1 MKIIKFLVPLIMG
14 LIGIFAFAPFSIK
27 FLIFISYAYLIHKIL
42 YEKSYRFITV
52 FLWGIGHW
60 GFGMSWIIVSIY
72 YYGETSIAL
81 SLLIYFLL
89 LIILSFVFTCPL
101 LLIRYLLNKLEITE
115 NYQIILA
122 TSSLLMIGE
131 FSRYHFL
138 NGVPWLIPGNLYLD
152 TITQNI
158 YPIFGVSAASL
169 IMYVLCC
176 LLVVFYYKNKNF
188 LSIIILI
195 IISIIPNHRSI
206 ADFDDGTL
214 ISIIQPSSD
223 PFKKYTQ
230 EYQTQIE
237 GKLFNLLNKTSDLS
251 EIIVLPEVEL
261 PYTIKSKRFDQFVKK
276 APKSNNIVMGAWDTD
291 KERNRYNTVYSLNNY
306 NFSLKENLDSYK
318 KMHLV
323 PFGEYIPFIPSLR
336 GLVGFFD
343 LPMSNIM
350 HGPENQKNIIILNNI
365 SIATPICFD
374 IAFANTV
381 RKMNKSS
388 FLIINVSNDTWFG
401 NSIGPYQHLSIAR
414 IRSIENNRWSIRATN
429 DGISAIISN
438 NGTIVDKLEKGAI
451 GVLEGKVQLINKN
464 TFYNSYGY
472 VFSYIFSFIIVLLT
486 IFIGI
491 WKKTSSKQ
499 HF

>member
-1 MKIIKFLVPLIMG
+1 MKISKLLIPLIMG
-14 LIGIFAFAPFSIK
+14 LIGIFSFAPFSIK

-42 YEKSYRFITV
+42 YEKSHRFITV

-261 PYTIKSKRFDQFVKK
+261 PYTIKSRRFDQFVKK
-276 APKSNNIVMGAWDTD
+276 APKSNKIVMGAWDTD
-291 KERNRYNTVYSLNNY
+291 KERNLYNTVYSLNNY

>member
-1 MKIIKFLVPLIMG
+1 
-14 LIGIFAFAPFSIK
+14 
-27 FLIFISYAYLIHKIL
+27 
-42 YEKSYRFITV
+42 
-52 FLWGIGHW
+52 
-60 GFGMSWIIVSIY
+60 
-72 YYGETSIAL
+72 
-81 SLLIYFLL
+81 
-89 LIILSFVFTCPL
+89 
-101 LLIRYLLNKLEITE
+101 
-115 NYQIILA
+115 
-122 TSSLLMIGE
+122 MIGE

-169 IMYVLCC
+169 IMYILCC
-176 LLVVFYYKNKNF
+176 FLVVFYYKNKNF
-188 LSIIILI
+188 LAIIVLI
-195 IISIIPNHRSI
+195 IISIIPNHKSI
-206 ADFDDGTL
+206 TDVNDGTL

-237 GKLFNLLNKTSDLS
+237 EKLLSLLNKTSDLS

-261 PYTIKSKRFDQFVKK
+261 PYIIKSKRFDRFVKN
-276 APKSNNIVMGAWDTD
+276 APKSNNIVMGAWDRD
-291 KERNRYNTVYSLNNY
+291 KEGNLYNSVYSLNNY
-306 NFSLKENLDSYK
+306 NFSLKKNLDSYK

-323 PFGEYIPFIPSLR
+323 PFGEYIPFIPSIR

-350 HGPENQKNIIILNNI
+350 HGPENQKNITIMNDI

-429 DGISAIISN
+429 DGVSAIISN
-438 NGTIVDKLEKGAI
+438 KGTIVDKLEKGAI

-464 TFYNSYGY
+464 TFYSSYGY
-472 VFSYIFSFIIVLLT
+472 LFSYIFSLIIVL
-486 IFIGI
+486 ISMIIGI
-491 WKKTSSKQ
+491 WKKTSSK
-499 HF
+499 

>member
-1 MKIIKFLVPLIMG
+1 MKTKNLVVSFIMG
-14 LIGIFAFAPFSIK
+14 LIGIFSFAPFSIK

-42 YEKSYRFITV
+42 YEKSYRFLTV

-60 GFGMSWIIVSIY
+60 GFGMSWIIVSVY

-81 SLLIYFLL
+81 SILIYLLL
-89 LIILSFVFTCPL
+89 LIILSLVFTCPL
-101 LLIRYLLNKLEITE
+101 LLIRYSLNKLEITK

-138 NGVPWLIPGNLYLD
+138 NGVPWLIPGNIYLD

-158 YPIFGVSAASL
+158 YPLFGVSASSL
-169 IMYVLCC
+169 VMYILCC
-176 LLVVFYYKNKNF
+176 YLVVFYYKNKNF
-188 LSIIILI
+188 LSIIVLI
-195 IISIIPNHRSI
+195 IISIIPNYKSI
-206 ADFDDGTL
+206 VDVNDGIL

-223 PFKKYTQ
+223 PFKKYEI
-230 EYQTQIE
+230 EYQKQRE
-237 GKLFNLLNKTSDLS
+237 DKLIHLLNKTSDIS
-251 EIIVLPEVEL
+251 EIIVLPEAEL
-261 PYTIKSKRFDQFVKK
+261 PYPIKSREFDQFVKK
-276 APKSNNIVMGAWDTD
+276 APISKNIVMGAWDID
-291 KERNRYNTVYSLNNY
+291 KGNVYNTVYSLNNY
-306 NFSLKENLDSYK
+306 NFSSKTELDSYK

-323 PFGEYIPFIPSLR
+323 PFGEYIPFIQSLR

-343 LPMSNIM
+343 LPMSNVM
-350 HGPENQKNIIILNNI
+350 HGPENQKNITIMNNI
-365 SIATPICFD
+365 PIATPICFD

-381 RKMNKSS
+381 RIMNKSS

-429 DGISAIISN
+429 DGVSAIIAN
-438 NGTIVDKLEKGAI
+438 NGTIVDKLEKGAV

-464 TFYNSYGY
+464 TFYSSYGY
-472 VFSYIFSFIIVLLT
+472 LFSYIFSLIMILLS

-491 WKKTSSKQ
+491 WKKTYTK
-499 HF
+499 

>member
-1 MKIIKFLVPLIMG
+1 MKISKFLIPLIMG
-14 LIGIFAFAPFSIK
+14 LIGIFSFAPFSIK

-237 GKLFNLLNKTSDLS
+237 GKSIKT
-251 EIIVLPEVEL
+251 
-261 PYTIKSKRFDQFVKK
+261 KK
-276 APKSNNIVMGAWDTD
+276 
-291 KERNRYNTVYSLNNY
+291 
-306 NFSLKENLDSYK
+306 
-318 KMHLV
+318 
-323 PFGEYIPFIPSLR
+323 
-336 GLVGFFD
+336 
-343 LPMSNIM
+343 
-350 HGPENQKNIIILNNI
+350 
-365 SIATPICFD
+365 
-374 IAFANTV
+374 
-381 RKMNKSS
+381 
-388 FLIINVSNDTWFG
+388 
-401 NSIGPYQHLSIAR
+401 
-414 IRSIENNRWSIRATN
+414 
-429 DGISAIISN
+429 
-438 NGTIVDKLEKGAI
+438 
-451 GVLEGKVQLINKN
+451 
-464 TFYNSYGY
+464 
-472 VFSYIFSFIIVLLT
+472 
-486 IFIGI
+486 
-491 WKKTSSKQ
+491 
-499 HF
+499 

>member
-1 MKIIKFLVPLIMG
+1 MKISKLLIPLIMG
-14 LIGIFAFAPFSIK
+14 LIGIFSFAPFSIK

-42 YEKSYRFITV
+42 YEKSFRFITV

-81 SLLIYFLL
+81 SLLIYFIL

-169 IMYVLCC
+169 IMYMLCS

-237 GKLFNLLNKTSDLS
+237 AKLFNLLNKTSDLS

-261 PYTIKSKRFDQFVKK
+261 PYTIKSRRFDQFVKK
-276 APKSNNIVMGAWDTD
+276 APKSNKIVMGAWDTD
-291 KERNRYNTVYSLNNY
+291 KERNLYNTVYSLNNY

-343 LPMSNIM
+343 LPMSDIM
-350 HGPENQKNIIILNNI
+350 HGPENQENIIILNNI

-438 NGTIVDKLEKGAI
+438 KGTIVDKLEKGAI
-451 GVLEGKVQLINKN
+451 GILEGKVQLINKN

-472 VFSYIFSFIIVLLT
+472 LFSYIFSLIIVLLT

>member
-1 MKIIKFLVPLIMG
+1 MKISKLLIPLIMG
-14 LIGIFAFAPFSIK
+14 LIGIFSFAPFSIK

-60 GFGMSWIIVSIY
+60 GFGMSWLIVSIY

-81 SLLIYFLL
+81 SLLIYFIL

-115 NYQIILA
+115 NYLIILA
-122 TSSLLMIGE
+122 TSTLLMIGE

-169 IMYVLCC
+169 IMYMLCC

-206 ADFDDGTL
+206 ADFDDGTS

-261 PYTIKSKRFDQFVKK
+261 PYTIKSRRFDQFVKK

-291 KERNRYNTVYSLNNY
+291 KEGNLYNTVYSLKNY

-350 HGPENQKNIIILNNI
+350 HGPENQKNIIILDNI

-438 NGTIVDKLEKGAI
+438 KGTIVDKLEKGAI
-451 GVLEGKVQLINKN
+451 GILEGKVQLINKN

-472 VFSYIFSFIIVLLT
+472 LFSYIFSLIIVLLT

>member
-1 MKIIKFLVPLIMG
+1 MKISKLLIPLIMG
-14 LIGIFAFAPFSIK
+14 LIGIFSFAPFSIK

-81 SLLIYFLL
+81 SLFIYFLL

-158 YPIFGVSAASL
+158 YPILGVSAASL
-169 IMYVLCC
+169 IMYMLCC

-195 IISIIPNHRSI
+195 IISIIPNHRTI

-291 KERNRYNTVYSLNNY
+291 KERNLYNTVYSLNNY

-414 IRSIENNRWSIRATN
+414 IRSIENNRWAIRATN

-438 NGTIVDKLEKGAI
+438 KGTIVDKLEKGAI

-472 VFSYIFSFIIVLLT
+472 LFSYIFSIIIVLLT

>member
-1 MKIIKFLVPLIMG
+1 MKISKLLIPLIMG
-14 LIGIFAFAPFSIK
+14 LIGIFSFAPFSIK

-81 SLLIYFLL
+81 SLLIYFIL

-188 LSIIILI
+188 LYIIVLI

-237 GKLFNLLNKTSDLS
+237 GKLLNLLNKTSELS

-261 PYTIKSKRFDQFVKK
+261 PYTIKSRRFDQFVKK
-276 APKSNNIVMGAWDTD
+276 APKSNNIVMGAWDSD
-291 KERNRYNTVYSLNNY
+291 KEGNLYNTVYSLNNY

-350 HGPENQKNIIILNNI
+350 HGPENQKNIIIMNNI

-374 IAFANTV
+374 IAFANSV

-438 NGTIVDKLEKGAI
+438 KGTIVDKLEKGAI
-451 GVLEGKVQLINKN
+451 GVLEGKVQLVNKN
-464 TFYNSYGY
+464 TFYSSYGY
-472 VFSYIFSFIIVLLT
+472 LFSYIFSLIIVLLT

>member
-1 MKIIKFLVPLIMG
+1 MKISKLLIPLIMG
-14 LIGIFAFAPFSIK
+14 LIGIFSFAPFSIK

-115 NYQIILA
+115 NYLIILA
-122 TSSLLMIGE
+122 TSTLLMIGE

-169 IMYVLCC
+169 IMYMLCC

-206 ADFDDGTL
+206 ADFDDGTS

-261 PYTIKSKRFDQFVKK
+261 PYTIKSRRFDQFVKK

-291 KERNRYNTVYSLNNY
+291 KEGNLYNTVYSLKNY

-350 HGPENQKNIIILNNI
+350 HGPENQKNIIILDNI

-438 NGTIVDKLEKGAI
+438 KGTIVDKLEKGAI
-451 GVLEGKVQLINKN
+451 GVLEGKIQLINKN

-472 VFSYIFSFIIVLLT
+472 LFSYIFSLIIVLLT
-486 IFIGI
+486 IFISL

>member
-1 MKIIKFLVPLIMG
+1 MKISKLLIPLIMG
-14 LIGIFAFAPFSIK
+14 LIGIFSFAPFSIK

-115 NYQIILA
+115 NYLIILA
-122 TSSLLMIGE
+122 TSTLLMIGE

-169 IMYVLCC
+169 IMYMLCC

-206 ADFDDGTL
+206 ADFDDGTS

-261 PYTIKSKRFDQFVKK
+261 PYTIKSRRFDQFVKK

-291 KERNRYNTVYSLNNY
+291 KEGNLYNTVYSLKNY

-350 HGPENQKNIIILNNI
+350 HGPENQKNIIILDNI

-438 NGTIVDKLEKGAI
+438 KGTIVDKLEKGAI
-451 GVLEGKVQLINKN
+451 GILEGKVQLINKN

-472 VFSYIFSFIIVLLT
+472 LFSYIFSLIIVLLT

>member
-1 MKIIKFLVPLIMG
+1 MKISKLLIPLTMG
-14 LIGIFAFAPFSIK
+14 LIGIFSFAPFSIK

-60 GFGMSWIIVSIY
+60 GFGMSWLIVSIY

-81 SLLIYFLL
+81 SLLIYFIL

-169 IMYVLCC
+169 IMYMLCC

-206 ADFDDGTL
+206 ADFDDGTS

-261 PYTIKSKRFDQFVKK
+261 PYTIKSRRFDQFVKK

-291 KERNRYNTVYSLNNY
+291 KEGNLYNTVYSLKNY

-350 HGPENQKNIIILNNI
+350 HGPENQKNIIILDNI

-438 NGTIVDKLEKGAI
+438 KGTIVDKLEKGAI
-451 GVLEGKVQLINKN
+451 GILEGKVQLINKN

-472 VFSYIFSFIIVLLT
+472 LFSYIFSLIIVLLT

>member
-1 MKIIKFLVPLIMG
+1 MKISKLLIPLIMG
-14 LIGIFAFAPFSIK
+14 LIGIFSFAPFSIK

-81 SLLIYFLL
+81 SLFIYFLL

-158 YPIFGVSAASL
+158 YPILGVSAASL
-169 IMYVLCC
+169 IMYMLCC

-195 IISIIPNHRSI
+195 IISIIPNHRTI

-237 GKLFNLLNKTSDLS
+237 EKLLNLLNKTSDLS

-291 KERNRYNTVYSLNNY
+291 KERNLYNTVYSLNNY

-438 NGTIVDKLEKGAI
+438 KGTIVDKLEKGAI

-472 VFSYIFSFIIVLLT
+472 LFSYIFSLIIVLLI
-486 IFIGI
+486 IFIGL

>member
-1 MKIIKFLVPLIMG
+1 MKISKLLIPLIMG
-14 LIGIFAFAPFSIK
+14 LIGIFSFAPFSIK

-81 SLLIYFLL
+81 SLLIYFIL

-169 IMYVLCC
+169 IMYMLCS

-223 PFKKYTQ
+223 PFKKYTK

-237 GKLFNLLNKTSDLS
+237 AKLFNLLNKTSDLS

-261 PYTIKSKRFDQFVKK
+261 PYTIKSRRFDQFVKK

-291 KERNRYNTVYSLNNY
+291 KERNLYNTVYSLNNY

-350 HGPENQKNIIILNNI
+350 HGPENQKNITIMNNI

-438 NGTIVDKLEKGAI
+438 KGTIVDKLEKGAI
-451 GVLEGKVQLINKN
+451 GILEGKVQLINKN

-472 VFSYIFSFIIVLLT
+472 LFSYIFSLIIVLLT
-486 IFIGI
+486 IFIGL

>member
-1 MKIIKFLVPLIMG
+1 MKINKFLIPLIMG
-14 LIGIFAFAPFSIK
+14 LIGIFSFAPFSIK

-42 YEKSYRFITV
+42 YEKSRRFITI
-52 FLWGIGHW
+52 FLWGVGHW
-60 GFGMSWIIVSIY
+60 GFGMSWLIVSVY
-72 YYGETSIAL
+72 YYGETSIAI

-89 LIILSFVFTCPL
+89 IIILSLVFTCPL
-101 LLIRYLLNKLEITE
+101 LLTRYILNKLEISN
-115 NYQIILA
+115 NYQIILT
-122 TSSLLMIGE
+122 TSSFLMIGE

-169 IMYVLCC
+169 IMYILCC
-176 LLVVFYYKNKNF
+176 FLVVFYYKNKNF
-188 LSIIILI
+188 LAIIVLI
-195 IISIIPNHRSI
+195 IISIIPNHKSI
-206 ADFDDGTL
+206 TDVNDGTL

-237 GKLFNLLNKTSDLS
+237 EKLLSLLNKTSDLS

-261 PYTIKSKRFDQFVKK
+261 PYIIKSKRFDRFVKN
-276 APKSNNIVMGAWDTD
+276 APKSNNIVMGAWDRD
-291 KERNRYNTVYSLNNY
+291 KEGNLYNSVYSLNNY
-306 NFSLKENLDSYK
+306 NFSLKKNLDSYK

-323 PFGEYIPFIPSLR
+323 PFGEYIPFIPSIR

-350 HGPENQKNIIILNNI
+350 HGPENQKNITIMNDI

-429 DGISAIISN
+429 DGVSAIISN
-438 NGTIVDKLEKGAI
+438 KGTIVDKLEKGAI

-464 TFYNSYGY
+464 TFYSSYGY
-472 VFSYIFSFIIVLLT
+472 LFSYIFSLIIVL
-486 IFIGI
+486 ISMIIGI
-491 WKKTSSKQ
+491 WKKTSSK
-499 HF
+499 

>member
-1 MKIIKFLVPLIMG
+1 MKISKFLIPLIMG
-14 LIGIFAFAPFSIK
+14 LIGIFSFAPFSIK

-72 YYGETSIAL
+72 YYGETSIAV

-169 IMYVLCC
+169 IMYMLCS

-237 GKLFNLLNKTSDLS
+237 GKLLNLLNKTSELS

-261 PYTIKSKRFDQFVKK
+261 PYTIKSRRFDQFVKK
-276 APKSNNIVMGAWDTD
+276 APKSNNIVMGAWDSD
-291 KERNRYNTVYSLNNY
+291 KEGNLYNTVYSLNNY

-350 HGPENQKNIIILNNI
+350 HGPENQKNLKIMNNI

-374 IAFANTV
+374 IAFANSV

-438 NGTIVDKLEKGAI
+438 KGTIVDKLEKGAI
-451 GVLEGKVQLINKN
+451 GVLEGKVQLVNKN
-464 TFYNSYGY
+464 TFYSSYGY
-472 VFSYIFSFIIVLLT
+472 LFSYIFSLIIVLLT

-491 WKKTSSKQ
+491 WKKTSSKH

>member
-1 MKIIKFLVPLIMG
+1 MKISKLLIPLIMG
-14 LIGIFAFAPFSIK
+14 LIGIFSFAPFSIK

-81 SLLIYFLL
+81 SLLIYFIL

-188 LSIIILI
+188 LSIVILI

-237 GKLFNLLNKTSDLS
+237 AKLFNLLNKTSDLS

-261 PYTIKSKRFDQFVKK
+261 PYTIKSRRFDQFVKK
-276 APKSNNIVMGAWDTD
+276 APKSNKIVMGAWDTD
-291 KERNRYNTVYSLNNY
+291 KERNLYNTVYSLNNY

-350 HGPENQKNIIILNNI
+350 HGPENQKNITILSNI

-438 NGTIVDKLEKGAI
+438 KGTIVDKLEKGAI

-472 VFSYIFSFIIVLLT
+472 LFSYIFSLIIVLLT